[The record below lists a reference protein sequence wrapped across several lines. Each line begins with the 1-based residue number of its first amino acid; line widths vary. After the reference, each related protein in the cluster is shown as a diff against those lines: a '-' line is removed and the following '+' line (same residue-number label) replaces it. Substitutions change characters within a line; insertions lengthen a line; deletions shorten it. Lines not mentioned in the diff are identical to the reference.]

1 MRRVTL
7 ADVARAA
14 GVAKAT
20 ASRAL
25 SADNPEVGAATRVRI
40 REIAAEL
47 GYQPSAVAQALSTGR
62 VRLIVLFVPAA
73 EPGWA
78 QVLAG
83 AMAEAERR
91 GYQVLVRPLGADA
104 PREQSGLPVDGAVL
118 VGPARVPAGWDAS
131 RPVVVVDEDLFDA
144 GATVVRTANW
154 SAGYQAGR
162 HLIEQQRRSALVLVP
177 HHRAGGVQARAA
189 GCQAAFAE
197 AGAELPSGRVVEA
210 GRDADPGAGLDAALG
225 RGVRP
230 DGVFACTDETA
241 VAALGSLG
249 RAGLRVP
256 GDVALVCFGDESLA
270 GQAGPSLAVIP
281 RPAAELG
288 ARAVQLL
295 VRAIEGAAEP
305 AEVHELPVRLVP
317 GAPHD
322 RPQPAAGGSVS
333 ARP

>member
-1 MRRVTL
+1 MTL

-47 GYQPSAVAQALSTGR
+47 GYQPSVVAQALSTGR

-73 EPGWA
+73 ETGWA
-78 QVLAG
+78 QVLSG
-83 AMAEAERR
+83 AMAEAEQR

-104 PREQSGLPVDGAVL
+104 PQDQAGLPVDGAVL
-118 VGPARVPAGWDAS
+118 VGRARVPAGWDAS
-131 RPVVVVDEDLFDA
+131 RPVVIVDEDLSDA
-144 GATVVRTANW
+144 DATVVRTANW

-162 HLIEQQRRSALVLVP
+162 HLVEQHRTSAVVLVP
-177 HHRAGGVQARAA
+177 HHRAGGAQARAA

-197 AGAELPSGRVVEA
+197 AGAELPSGRVLEA
-210 GRDADPGAGLDAALG
+210 GRDAEPRAGLDAALG
-225 RGVRP
+225 RGLRP

-256 GDVALVCFGDESLA
+256 EDVALVCFGDEHLA
-270 GQAGPSLAVIP
+270 RQAGPSLAVVP
-281 RPAAELG
+281 RPVAELG

-305 AEVHELPVRLVP
+305 PEVHELPVRLVA
-317 GAPHD
+317 GV
-322 RPQPAAGGSVS
+322 PQGRSEHAARGSVS
-333 ARP
+333 A